1 MFVHTGVLPREYV
14 CTVLLYTRSFT
25 HNFFYTSSFTQK
37 YFDTHTVT
45 SVLRVNTLTW
55 HVFYKHTHALL
66 QGCFLDAFTQ
76 RYVYLRKDAF
86 TQRCFHTQ
94 KRFYIHFF
102 YTAMILHKGNLHT
115 ETVTNTR
122 AFTKE
127 SIYIHGTF
135 SYGRVCTDIL
145 LNDFRL
151 RTHISRERVQQAD
164 AESQC
169 HYSF

>member
-1 MFVHTGVLPREYV
+1 
-14 CTVLLYTRSFT
+14 
-25 HNFFYTSSFTQK
+25 
-37 YFDTHTVT
+37 
-45 SVLRVNTLTW
+45 
-55 HVFYKHTHALL
+55 
-66 QGCFLDAFTQ
+66 
-76 RYVYLRKDAF
+76 
-86 TQRCFHTQ
+86 
-94 KRFYIHFF
+94 
-102 YTAMILHKGNLHT
+102 MILHKGNLHT

-127 SIYIHGTF
+127 SIYIHGIF